1 MIIII
6 KVIYNIKKME
16 KYHEICIEKKFSKYL
31 FSDELTFKKRK
42 NKSKSPLVNKDKEIL
57 KTNLEKYSHKFKA
70 SLEFNDNDNQNLFS
84 PIINDINDPFLIE
97 SKLNLIDNPFLSNI
111 NKNGNFTMKF
121 RAEQSSNSFIKSNNR
136 ININNNISNFIENN
150 FATKFDIYDNN
161 TNINL
166 FTNSLIS
173 SDILYNDGLFNN
185 ISASTFNINFDK
197 INKEKEIITNSNVVN
212 TDKKEIKENNN
223 NKSLISNT
231 LSEKEKIVIEA
242 LISLDKDYNKWDI
255 NNEDINNEFNFEFE
269 EYSFESLSN
278 IDKNNCSKDEIV
290 EYEKKYNINEFV
302 DKRIK
307 YYYNY
312 YKKNKT
318 YNLNEN
324 QSEVKNF
331 ENEINN
337 ILLLEDANEKYLF
350 FSFKS
355 LVIGINNLIINWL
368 SNSYFKFYLNKIKE
382 KQISFEDD
390 NKINLDIFIKLMDK
404 YNIIKDICLFLEK
417 DFKKIIDNF
426 QTKKK
431 MKFCLCELITDLYWD
446 YLFKIHPINII
457 FTKGYSLE
465 NIKNNVIFEEAKHS
479 MKVIIDILIVNDT
492 SFKKDIGEL
501 LDLPYMKKDK
511 IFLMS
516 YIIKFKKN
524 ANPFEITKLC
534 VEQNIDNKKEKIDD
548 NSTNCN
554 KLKKN
559 SENKNTENFSLE
571 EVYKYIQGENDNKK
585 GKKKNKKR
593 QKKKKNKNEE
603 ISNKENENNSNDNE
617 KNNNYEPVDPIVEE
631 FRQYLIEYN
640 KNNKICKK
648 IKPFISPEWIKSIS
662 E

>member
-1 MIIII
+1 
-6 KVIYNIKKME
+6 ME
-16 KYHEICIEKKFSKYL
+16 KYHEICIEKKFSKFL
-31 FSDELTFKKRK
+31 FGNELTFKKRK
-42 NKSKSPLVNKDKEIL
+42 NKSKSPLSNKDSESPKE
-57 KTNLEKYSHKFKA
+57 NFEKHTHKYKA
-70 SLEFNDNDNQNLFS
+70 SFGFNDNDNQNIFS

-97 SKLNLIDNPFLSNI
+97 SKINLIDNPFLSNI
-111 NKNGNFTMKF
+111 NKSNFTMKF
-121 RAEQSSNSFIKSNNR
+121 RAEQSSNSFIKSNKR
-136 ININNNISNFIENN
+136 ININNSISHFIENN
-150 FATKFDIYDNN
+150 FDAKFELYDTN
-161 TNINL
+161 TNTNL
-166 FTNSLIS
+166 FSNSLIS
-173 SDILYNDGLFNN
+173 SDILYSDGLLNN
-185 ISASTFNINFDK
+185 FSTSSFNINFDK
-197 INKEKEIITNSNVVN
+197 KNKDKEIISNSNLVN
-212 TDKKEIKENNN
+212 SNKKEEAKENNSN
-223 NKSLISNT
+223 NSLISNI

-242 LISLDKDYNKWDI
+242 LIALDKDNNKSDI
-255 NNEDINNEFNFEFE
+255 SNEDINKEFEFE
-269 EYSFESLSN
+269 FVEYSFESLSN
-278 IDKNNCSKDEIV
+278 IDKNNFSKDEIV
-290 EYEKKYNINEFV
+290 EYEQKYNIYEFV

-312 YKKNKT
+312 YKKNKS
-318 YNLNEN
+318 YNLDEN
-324 QSEVKNF
+324 QSELKDF

-337 ILLLEDANEKYLF
+337 ILLLEENNEKYLF

-355 LVIGINNLIINWL
+355 LVMGINNLIINWL
-368 SNSYFKFYLNKIKE
+368 SNSYFKVYLNKIKE
-382 KQISFEDD
+382 KQISFEDN

-404 YNIIKDICLFLEK
+404 YNIIKDICQFLEK

-431 MKFCLCELITDLYWD
+431 LKFCLCELLTDLYWD

-457 FTKGYSLE
+457 YTKGYSLD

-501 LDLPYMKKDK
+501 LDLPYMNKDK

-524 ANPFEITKLC
+524 ANPFEIAKLS
-534 VEQNIDNKKEKIDD
+534 VEENIDNKKENKD

-554 KLKKN
+554 KNKKN
-559 SENKNTENFSLE
+559 NENKNTDNFSLE

-603 ISNKENENNSNDNE
+603 ISNKENENNNNDN
-617 KNNNYEPVDPIVEE
+617 KDNNNYEPVDPIVEE
-631 FRQYLIEYN
+631 FRQYFIEYN
-640 KNNKICKK
+640 KNNIKSTK
-648 IKPFISPEWIKSIS
+648 IKPFISQEWIKSIS

>member
-1 MIIII
+1 
-6 KVIYNIKKME
+6 ME
-16 KYHEICIEKKFSKYL
+16 KYHEICIEKKFSKFL
-31 FSDELTFKKRK
+31 FGNELTFKKRK
-42 NKSKSPLVNKDKEIL
+42 NKSKSPLSNKDSESPKE
-57 KTNLEKYSHKFKA
+57 NFEKHTHKYKA
-70 SLEFNDNDNQNLFS
+70 SFGFNDNDNQNIFS

-97 SKLNLIDNPFLSNI
+97 SKINLIDNPFLSNI
-111 NKNGNFTMKF
+111 NKSNFTMKF
-121 RAEQSSNSFIKSNNR
+121 RAEQSSNSFIKSNKR
-136 ININNNISNFIENN
+136 ININNSISHFIENN
-150 FATKFDIYDNN
+150 FDAKFELYDTN
-161 TNINL
+161 TNTNL
-166 FTNSLIS
+166 FSNSLIS
-173 SDILYNDGLFNN
+173 SDILYSDGLLNN
-185 ISASTFNINFDK
+185 FSTSSFNINFDK
-197 INKEKEIITNSNVVN
+197 KNKDKEIISNSNLVN
-212 TDKKEIKENNN
+212 SNKKEEAKENNSN
-223 NKSLISNT
+223 NSLISNI

-242 LISLDKDYNKWDI
+242 LIALDKDNNKSDI
-255 NNEDINNEFNFEFE
+255 SNEDINKEFEFE
-269 EYSFESLSN
+269 FVEYSFESLSN
-278 IDKNNCSKDEIV
+278 IDKNNFSKDEIV
-290 EYEKKYNINEFV
+290 EYEQKYNIYEFV

-312 YKKNKT
+312 YKKNKS
-318 YNLNEN
+318 YNLDEN
-324 QSEVKNF
+324 QSELKDF

-337 ILLLEDANEKYLF
+337 ILLLEENNEKYLF

-355 LVIGINNLIINWL
+355 LVMGINNLIINWL
-368 SNSYFKFYLNKIKE
+368 SNSYFKVYLNKIKE
-382 KQISFEDD
+382 KQISFEDN

-431 MKFCLCELITDLYWD
+431 FKFCLCELLTDLYWD

-457 FTKGYSLE
+457 FTKGYSLD

-501 LDLPYMKKDK
+501 LDLPYMNKDK

-524 ANPFEITKLC
+524 ANPFEITKLS
-534 VEQNIDNKKEKIDD
+534 VEENIDNKKENKD

-554 KLKKN
+554 KNKKN
-559 SENKNTENFSLE
+559 NENKNTDNFSLE

-603 ISNKENENNSNDNE
+603 ISNKENENNNNDN
-617 KNNNYEPVDPIVEE
+617 KDNNNYEPVDPIVEE
-631 FRQYLIEYN
+631 FRQYFIEYN
-640 KNNKICKK
+640 KNNIKSTK
-648 IKPFISPEWIKSIS
+648 IKPFISQEWIKSIS

>member
-1 MIIII
+1 
-6 KVIYNIKKME
+6 ME
-16 KYHEICIEKKFSKYL
+16 KYHEICIEKKFSKFL
-31 FSDELTFKKRK
+31 FGNELTFKKRK
-42 NKSKSPLVNKDKEIL
+42 NKSKSPLSNKDSESPKE
-57 KTNLEKYSHKFKA
+57 NFEKHTHKYKA
-70 SLEFNDNDNQNLFS
+70 SFGFNDNDNQNIFS

-97 SKLNLIDNPFLSNI
+97 SKINLIDNPFLSNI
-111 NKNGNFTMKF
+111 NKSNFTMKF
-121 RAEQSSNSFIKSNNR
+121 RAEQSSNSFIKSNKR
-136 ININNNISNFIENN
+136 ININNSISHFIENN
-150 FATKFDIYDNN
+150 FDAKFELYDTN
-161 TNINL
+161 TNTNL
-166 FTNSLIS
+166 FSNSLIS
-173 SDILYNDGLFNN
+173 SDILYSDGLLNN
-185 ISASTFNINFDK
+185 FSTSSFNINFDK
-197 INKEKEIITNSNVVN
+197 KNKDKEIISNSNLVN
-212 TDKKEIKENNN
+212 SNKKEEAKENNSN
-223 NKSLISNT
+223 NSLISNI

-242 LISLDKDYNKWDI
+242 LIALDKDNNKSDI
-255 NNEDINNEFNFEFE
+255 SNEDINKEFEFE
-269 EYSFESLSN
+269 FVEYSFESLSN
-278 IDKNNCSKDEIV
+278 IDKNNFSKDEIV
-290 EYEKKYNINEFV
+290 EYEQKYNIYEFV

-312 YKKNKT
+312 YKKNKS
-318 YNLNEN
+318 YNLDEN
-324 QSEVKNF
+324 QSELKDF

-337 ILLLEDANEKYLF
+337 ILLLEENNEKYLF

-355 LVIGINNLIINWL
+355 LVMGINNLIINWL
-368 SNSYFKFYLNKIKE
+368 SNSYFKVYLNKIKE
-382 KQISFEDD
+382 KQISFEDN

-404 YNIIKDICLFLEK
+404 YNIIKDICQFLEK

-431 MKFCLCELITDLYWD
+431 LKFCLCELLTDLYWD

-457 FTKGYSLE
+457 FTKGYSLD

-501 LDLPYMKKDK
+501 LDLPYMNKDK

-524 ANPFEITKLC
+524 ANPFEITKLS
-534 VEQNIDNKKEKIDD
+534 VEENIDNKKENKD

-554 KLKKN
+554 KNKKN
-559 SENKNTENFSLE
+559 NENKNTDNFSLE

-603 ISNKENENNSNDNE
+603 ISNKENENNNNDN
-617 KNNNYEPVDPIVEE
+617 KDNNNYEPVDPIVEE
-631 FRQYLIEYN
+631 FRQYFIEYN
-640 KNNKICKK
+640 KNNIKSTK
-648 IKPFISPEWIKSIS
+648 IKPFISQEWIKSIS